1 MYVLNVFLRC
11 HKLFN
16 LCFRAVRFA
25 GRTNKK
31 RETAYSLSSVLYL
44 NKKYILP
51 CKRLQIGQRL

>member
-16 LCFRAVRFA
+16 LCFRVVRFA
-25 GRTNKK
+25 GQTKK

-44 NKKYILP
+44 NKKYISP